1 MCRLLGEERKQNSA
15 GGVVS
20 AGGGVVNAAMIDFFL
35 WHYTKSQASDMT
47 AYPIHRTHT
56 IFY

>member
-1 MCRLLGEERKQNSA
+1 MCKLLGKERKQNSA
-15 GGVVS
+15 
-20 AGGGVVNAAMIDFFL
+20 GGVVNAAMIDFFL